1 MKFKILATL
10 AFVIIIQN
18 SFAQNV
24 GIGTTTPQAR
34 LHVADSNV
42 YFSSPSSDPV
52 GGFTPTENGG
62 YGLLWIAGKGALRV
76 GRETEDRWA
85 YNNIGGY
92 SASFGF
98 NNSVTGVGGFASG
111 NYNRVTGLYGTAL
124 GGINHARDKGAVAIG
139 YLSEGLGDY
148 TNAFGYGVVAQSFQS
163 TALGRFNNYSGN
175 STTDYLNQPILVVG
189 NGTSDINRRNAL
201 SILKDGRIMV
211 ASDSLTNYQFYVK
224 AKTVGNAV
232 FAQSDAAQPYSVAIY
247 ATNGSA
253 SGHGILGVA
262 TGAGLGTVVSPT
274 YSLNAVSGYG
284 YGSATAVAATSA
296 SGIGIDAKSISGY
309 AILSSGKI
317 KFRNLGE
324 GAGKILVSDAV
335 GEATWQNPSTLTL
348 DQSSATGISQFEF
361 RNNGAYR
368 GAFGW
373 SQADGRFFFYD
384 GESGTNTM
392 FINNGR
398 MGIRRDATT
407 NALEVGGEASKSTAG
422 SWLGNSDARLKKN
435 IVPVTNALDKLLHL
449 KGVQYE
455 WNDNQTGYP
464 RPAGIQMGF
473 TAQNVQQVFPEKV
486 STDAQGFL
494 QTAYGTYDP
503 LIVEAIRELKN
514 ENDVLKKEIAEIKKL
529 LEKK

>member
-1 MKFKILATL
+1 MKFKIFATL
-10 AFVIIIQN
+10 AFVITILN

-42 YFSSPSSDPV
+42 YFSSPSSTT
-52 GGFTPTENGG
+52 GLETTPTENGG
-62 YGLLWIAGKGALRV
+62 KGLLWIAGKSALRV
-76 GRETEDRWA
+76 GVELGDRWA
-85 YNNIGGY
+85 YDNVGAW

-98 NNSVTGVGGFASG
+98 NNRVKGVGSFASG
-111 NYNRVTGLYGTAL
+111 LENSVSTNYSVAL
-124 GGINHARDKGAVAIG
+124 GSYNFAKNIRTLAFGNYSEALGDYSNAIG
-139 YLSEGLGDY
+139 Y
-148 TNAFGYGVVAQSFQS
+148 GVAAQAYQS
-163 TALGRFNNYSGN
+163 TAVGRFNKLAGN
-175 STTDYLNQPILVVG
+175 ATSDLLTDPIFVIG
-189 NGTSDINRRNAL
+189 NGTSDVYRSNAL
-201 SILKDGRIMV
+201 TFLKNGNIGIGTMDPTSTKMEVYTTDLETAITVSNLNNG
-211 ASDSLTNYQFYVK
+211 AK
-224 AKTVGNAV
+224 AV
-232 FAQSDAAQPYSVAIY
+232 
-247 ATNGSA
+247 
-253 SGHGILGVA
+253 
-262 TGAGLGTVVSPT
+262 
-274 YSLNAVSGYG
+274 
-284 YGSATAVAATSA
+284 
-296 SGIGIDAKSISGY
+296 GIDATTRAASGY
-309 AILSSGKI
+309 AIVGRALGTGSGYGIPLTKPAGIVGYAQGDNTGVAGFSYSGTAVRALSYTGDALYTSGNI
-317 KFRNLGE
+317 ALTGIGE
-324 GAGKILVSDAV
+324 GVGKILMSDNL
-335 GEATWQNPSTLTL
+335 GNGSWRNPSTLTL
-348 DQSSATGISQFEF
+348 DNALATGISQFEF

-435 IVPVTNALDKLLHL
+435 IVPVTNALNKLLQL
-449 KGVQYE
+449 NGIQYE

-486 STDAQGFL
+486 STDSQGFL